1 MREMAAKKERRKR
14 KTLRSRPFW
23 PGFALEELSI
33 LLLFFGLILML
44 ASLLHPSQIFESGLG
59 ETELQ
64 RLESPADPFSTPPQ
78 ILPEWYF
85 LAVFE
90 LLKLMDAWI
99 VTLLIGLFA
108 AGFAIVPFAERFLS
122 KYKVGDWVLRIA
134 VIAIVIIFLYFTAK
148 GMGMVD

>member
-1 MREMAAKKERRKR
+1 MVAKKEKTKRR
-14 KTLRSRPFW
+14 TLRSRPFW

-33 LLLFFGLILML
+33 LLLLFGLILML

-59 ETELQ
+59 EAELQ
-64 RLESPADPFSTPPQ
+64 RLESPADPFNTPPQ

-108 AGFAIVPFAERFLS
+108 AGFFIVPFAQRFLS
-122 KYKVGDWVLRIA
+122 KYKFEDWALRLS
-134 VIAIVIIFLYFTAK
+134 VVAIVIIFLYFTAM
-148 GMGMVD
+148 GMGLVD

>member
-1 MREMAAKKERRKR
+1 MAAKKKR
-14 KTLRSRPFW
+14 SQSGELRSRPFW

-33 LLLFFGLILML
+33 LLLLFGIILIL

-59 ETELQ
+59 EAELQ

-108 AGFAIVPFAERFLS
+108 VGFFIVPFAQRFLS
-122 KYKVGDWVLRIA
+122 KYEFENWALRLSVA
-134 VIAIVIIFLYFTAK
+134 AIVIVFLYFTAK
-148 GMGMVD
+148 GMGLID